1 MQSTDDKLKLDTLC
15 DLNMERSSSEYIL
28 IQLSLDT
35 EQTSGKRRLGSL
47 FSASK
52 FGLFG
57 LIRLDAAFLGLV
69 LLCDGSCSKKMHS
82 FIWLLCILTV
92 SLTESWV
99 KFEALSLKAFCSLV
113 LGLISLCLD
122 GLSFRFK
129 ELRSNDSL
137 PLTVVNVVV
146 CCADS
151 SSLLASLSEFIKIII
166 NKLRTLEQIF

>member
-1 MQSTDDKLKLDTLC
+1 M
-15 DLNMERSSSEYIL
+15 
-28 IQLSLDT
+28 DT
-35 EQTSGKRRLGSL
+35 EQTSGKSRLGSL

-52 FGLFG
+52 FGLLG
-57 LIRLDAAFLGLV
+57 LIRLEAAAFFGLV

-82 FIWLLCILTV
+82 FIWLLCILTL

-122 GLSFRFK
+122 ELSFRFK

-137 PLTVVNVVV
+137 PLTVVNAVV

-151 SSLLASLSEFIKIII
+151 SSLLASLSKFIKIIL
-166 NKLRTLEQIF
+166 NKLRKYRAQFFRKRKTPLFRANNK